1 MKTIRNIILGLTLVV
16 AGSSG
21 IFAQGNPCNP
31 CGGKNMKSTEEHS
44 GMVFSVE
51 DPMKRNSV
59 TFKSTA
65 PLEDIVGTSSQIT
78 GRLVFDPSNPAEGGH
93 GEIVV
98 PIKSLNTGI
107 PLRDEHLAGGDWL
120 NADKNPN
127 IKFTI
132 VEVKN
137 IRQVKGTADAKTFDV
152 TAVGDFSLNGKTK
165 RISVPAR
172 ITYLKESEATKQR
185 QPGDLLAARTTFEVT
200 LADFGITGPKGMNL
214 IGSKV
219 GEKVEIDL
227 SLVASSTTGA
237 MAGNPCGGKAA
248 MNPCGDKAQMT
259 KATGNPCGQ
268 KAAGNTCSDK
278 KPQNPCNPC
287 GGKM

>member
-1 MKTIRNIILGLTLVV
+1 MKTLKSIIAGLTLLL
-16 AGSSG
+16 AISSVS
-21 IFAQGNPCNP
+21 FAQSNPCNP
-31 CGGKNMKSTEEHS
+31 CGGKSMKSMGDHV
-44 GMVFSVE
+44 GQVFSVE
-51 DPMKRNSV
+51 DPMGRNTV

-65 PLEDIVGTSSQIT
+65 PLEDIVGTSNQIT
-78 GRLVFDPSNPAEGGH
+78 GQLIFDPNNPKAGGH
-93 GEIVV
+93 GELVV
-98 PIKSLNTGI
+98 PVKTLNTGI
-107 PLRDEHLAGGDWL
+107 PLRDEHLAGADWL
-120 NADKNPN
+120 NAEKNPN
-127 IKFTI
+127 IEFRIT
-132 VEVKN
+132 EVKN
-137 IRQVKGTADAKTFDV
+137 VKEVKTTKDAKTFEV

-185 QPGDLLAARTTFEVT
+185 LPGDLLAARTTFEVA

-219 GEKVEIDL
+219 GEKVEVDL
-227 SLVASSTTGA
+227 SLVASSAGGA

-259 KATGNPCGQ
+259 KAAGNPCGQ
-268 KAAGNTCSDK
+268 KASNPCGEK